1 MYDIISQPLLMV
13 FKYKCEKQRLG
24 CIVNQEELVTKLKTI
39 EIFIEET
46 DLLAEKYLE

>member
-1 MYDIISQPLLMV
+1 MYDIILQPLLIV

-46 DLLAEKYLE
+46 DLSAEKYVE

>member
-24 CIVNQEELVTKLKTI
+24 CIVNQEELVTKLKII
-39 EIFIEET
+39 EIFIEEA
-46 DLLAEKYLE
+46 DLLAEKY

>member
-1 MYDIISQPLLMV
+1 MYDINVQPLLVV
-13 FKYKCEKQRLG
+13 FKCKCEKQRFG
-24 CIVNQEELVTKLKTI
+24 CIVNQGELVTKLKTI